1 VALVKRLKVA
11 STIAVVAS
19 VLFAV
24 PAAAAAPDSGL
35 GWRESLESLG
45 PPAGDGVAQPASP
58 VPGSYAWPV
67 VGPVIRGYQPPS
79 NPYSSGHRGIDIAV
93 PFGTAIQAPNDG
105 VVSFAGWVGGA
116 LYLSI
121 DHPDGVRTTYSWLS
135 AVSVHKGQSVRRGD
149 VIALTGHGHPEIP
162 TPHLHFG
169 ARVGANYIDPMFLLD
184 GADVADLIRLAP
196 LDGPVR

>member
-1 VALVKRLKVA
+1 MKRIKVA
-11 STIAVVAS
+11 SAIAVVAS
-19 VLFAV
+19 VLFTL
-24 PAAAAAPDSGL
+24 PAAAAAPDGGP
-35 GWRESLESLG
+35 GWYQSMVLSAS
-45 PPAGDGVAQPASP
+45 PAGDEIMQPASP

-67 VGPVIRGYQPPS
+67 VGPVIRGYEPPS

-93 PFGTAIQAPNDG
+93 PFGTAIHAPNDG

-135 AVSVHKGQSVRRGD
+135 AASVHKGQSVRRGD
-149 VIALTGHGHPEIP
+149 VIGSTGHGHPEIP

-169 ARVGANYIDPMFLLD
+169 ARVGTNYIDPMFLLD

>member
-1 VALVKRLKVA
+1 VALVKRTIVA
-11 STIAVVAS
+11 SAVVA
-19 VLFAV
+19 AV
-24 PAAAAAPDSGL
+24 VSLMTALPAAASPGRGL
-35 GWRESLESLG
+35 DWAGR
-45 PPAGDGVAQPASP
+45 PATPAGQGLAQPAGP

-67 VGPVIRGYQPPS
+67 QGPVIRGFEPPS

-93 PFGTAIQAPNDG
+93 PFGTPIHAPNDG
-105 VVSFAGWVGGA
+105 VVSFAGWIGGA

-135 AVSVHKGQSVRRGD
+135 AVTVHKGQSVLRGD
-149 VIALTGHGHPEIP
+149 VIGATGHGHPEIP
-162 TPHLHFG
+162 APHLHFG
-169 ARVGANYIDPMFLLD
+169 ARIGADYIDPMLLLD